1 MIYLIIISVIAVLVT
16 VYDKIASKYIRR
28 ARVSEAMLLLVAVAG
43 GSVAMLLT
51 MLTVRHKTRKYKFM
65 IGIPLIII
73 LQAVVIVILKNLG
86 LIGQYPEKR
95 TLK

>member
-28 ARVSEAMLLLVAVAG
+28 ARVSEAMLLLAAVAG

-86 LIGQYPEKR
+86 LI
-95 TLK
+95 